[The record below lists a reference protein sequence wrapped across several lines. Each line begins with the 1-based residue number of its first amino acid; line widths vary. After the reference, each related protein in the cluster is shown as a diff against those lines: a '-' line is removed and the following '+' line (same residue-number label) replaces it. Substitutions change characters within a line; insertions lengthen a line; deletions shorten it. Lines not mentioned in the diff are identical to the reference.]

1 MSCMTKN
8 YPDAAFILAIA
19 GGVLIVIGGLAMA
32 FLGALCGTCVAGI
45 GAATQDPAAGI
56 GAGTIMMVLMSIG
69 FISGILVLIGAFL
82 MQKDDPETIKKG
94 SIIAIIFSIFGLAGL
109 NPVSFIGAL
118 LGIIGGVIGITWKP
132 QVST

>member
-8 YPDAAFILAIA
+8 YPDTAFILAIA

-32 FLGALCGTCVAGI
+32 FLGAICGTCVAGI

-56 GAGTIMMVLMSIG
+56 GAGTIVMVLMSIG

-82 MQKDDPETIKKG
+82 MQKGDPENIRKG
-94 SIIAIIFSIFGLAGL
+94 SIIIIIFSVFGIAGL
-109 NPVSFIGAL
+109 NPVSFIGTL
-118 LGIIGGVIGITWKP
+118 LGIIGGVMGITWKP
-132 QVST
+132 QVLT